1 MRKSTIIIIAVLVC
15 CSLIALGVFGL
26 CRSSRGAEAERNT
39 TMVKS
44 QTETAEKHEP
54 EVSGSLL
61 DVRIPDSLKSQ
72 LKDYEGF
79 RVSFNSRNRTSNW
92 VAWELLR
99 SETSGASGRSNKFWT
114 DAEIDNCPSTGDYTR
129 SGYDRGHLC
138 PAADQKW
145 SDQAMEDCFVMANI
159 TPQDHALNSG
169 AWATLETKERAWAE
183 RDSALLI
190 VAGPVYTDQDKR
202 MIGSGVRVPGA
213 FFKVLVAPYLEQ
225 PRGIAFV
232 YPNMSAPGN
241 MQNYVMTIDDVEKLT
256 GFDFFYNL
264 PDDVENEVESKASF
278 AEWNK
283 R

>member
-1 MRKSTIIIIAVLVC
+1 MC

-26 CRSSRGAEAERNT
+26 CRSSHGAEAQRTSLPE
-39 TMVKS
+39 KS
-44 QTETAEKHEP
+44 PAYASEKTETE
-54 EVSGSLL
+54 SLGSLL

-72 LKDYEGF
+72 IKDYVGF
-79 RVSFNSRNRTSNW
+79 RVSFNSRNRTPNW

-99 SETSGASGRSNKFWT
+99 SETSGASSRSNKFWT
-114 DAEIDNCPSTGDYTR
+114 DAEIENCPSTADYTR

-145 SDQAMEDCFVMANI
+145 SEQAMVDCFVMTNM
-159 TPQDHALNSG
+159 TPQNHALNSG
-169 AWATLETKERAWAE
+169 AWATLETKERAWAQ
-183 RDSALLI
+183 RDSALVI
-190 VAGPVYTDQDKR
+190 VAGPVYSGQDR
-202 MIGSGVRVPGA
+202 TMIGSGVRVPGA
-213 FFKVLVAPYLEQ
+213 FFKVLIAPYLPE

-264 PDDVENEVESKASF
+264 PDNIENEVESKASF